1 MEVFDWEVKVVFD
14 YGCGIGILVILV
26 GMLGVVEID
35 VVDIEKLVYES
46 IVENVRCNG
55 VFYFKVY
62 FGNFFKVLEWIYD
75 IILVNINRNVIL
87 NFFEMLYECL
97 NVGG

>member
-1 MEVFDWEVKVVFD
+1 MENFSWEGKVVFD
-14 YGCGIGILVILV
+14 YGCGIGILAILV
-26 GMLGVVEID
+26 GMLGVLEID

-46 IVENVRCNG
+46 IVENVGCNG

-62 FGNFFKVLEWIYD
+62 FGDLFKVLECVYD

-87 NFFEMLYECL
+87 NFFEVLYKCL